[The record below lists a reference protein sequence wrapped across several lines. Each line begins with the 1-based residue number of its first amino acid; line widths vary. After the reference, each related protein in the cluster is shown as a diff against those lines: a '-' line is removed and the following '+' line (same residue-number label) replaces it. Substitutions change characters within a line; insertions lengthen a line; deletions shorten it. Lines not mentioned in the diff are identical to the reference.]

1 MDTGCLLGTS
11 AMKVIVVRTELIPAF
26 KADLRQEYSHP
37 DLFTSFLSKYIVE
50 TGVGEKT
57 QWSRDG
63 RTS

>member
-11 AMKVIVVRTELIPAF
+11 AMKVIVARTELIPAF

-57 QWSRDG
+57 Q
-63 RTS
+63 